1 MRPLLKNIKSKKSI
15 RHEKLYPWG
24 YWLSVSFYIDLRKC
38 AAALPATA
46 QQETVKAGTLSV
58 KEPNRRDGT
67 ANPSK
72 GAWQA
77 SDLRATVRVRY
88 RQRRNTYSP
97 ICCRTDQRTRA
108 IGDKTSPVAA
118 KLKRLCPPQF
128 LRTGIFP
135 YAAFVLNV
143 AKVKRDRKLAEAKK
157 SRNCRGFRHRQASD
171 SGEIDWK

>member
-1 MRPLLKNIKSKKSI
+1 M
-15 RHEKLYPWG
+15 
-24 YWLSVSFYIDLRKC
+24 SFYIDLRKC

-46 QQETVKAGTLSV
+46 QQETVKKKNLISQRTKPSGRYGKPVQGSLASSRPAHHSQSV
-58 KEPNRRDGT
+58 
-67 ANPSK
+67 
-72 GAWQA
+72 
-77 SDLRATVRVRY
+77 V
-88 RQRRNTYSP
+88 RQRRNAHSP
-97 ICCRTDQRTRA
+97 ICRRTDQRTRA

-135 YAAFVLNV
+135 HAAFVLNV

-171 SGEIDWK
+171 SGEIDRK